1 MKNVLFPARLLS
13 GWLLA
18 AALIISLA
26 VMGFQCASAEM
37 TSAKMSMQRSNW
49 ADAER
54 HLEQEVAKNPTNAE
68 AWYLLGRVRLEQ
80 KNYRGMNEAYSRSLS
95 AGNQFEKNITADR
108 LSVWG
113 TLFNNGV
120 ESYLKGK
127 NAQGDSVSI
136 LLNKSVDYF
145 RTALAINSDS
155 AATYMNLGLAYLGL
169 NNFDEAIRNFETSL
183 QKGKDPALAASVGN
197 MHLERGRKF
206 QKEAQ
211 SVSGTKKDS
220 LQNLSKSSFTKAILM
235 LEQGQQWAPENQIIL
250 GSLLDA
256 YLATGRTDE
265 AMNKFKLAVDKT
277 PNNKLYRYN
286 YGVLLLKAG
295 NHQAA
300 IDQFKAAVVVDPKF
314 EDALYNL
321 GVTYLQWGAKL
332 KSEAEATAKSSKNK
346 QVSKV
351 YEQFKEGKGYL
362 EQLRDLKPNDPDV
375 WEALGQAYANLNMQK
390 QASEAFAKADNLR
403 KAK

>member
-37 TSAKMSMQRSNW
+37 TSSKMSMQRSNW

-314 EDALYNL
+314 E
-321 GVTYLQWGAKL
+321 
-332 KSEAEATAKSSKNK
+332 AKSSKNK

>member
-1 MKNVLFPARLLS
+1 
-13 GWLLA
+13 
-18 AALIISLA
+18 
-26 VMGFQCASAEM
+26 
-37 TSAKMSMQRSNW
+37 MQRSNW

-332 KSEAEATAKSSKNK
+332 KSEAEATEKSSKNK